1 MAGFVVVMC
10 GVSGKDA
17 RMVEIV
23 VSRAPNLKY
32 QYQLVQAANAMQCDI
47 ILVDAQASTGMLE
60 LELLRKRFGNVIT
73 VFISDDGSLGDSGH
87 RIARRSL
94 LLHILRTLDSI
105 SASKV
110 KNAVPTAVETPRNAP
125 GNTGNIGNA
134 AQDAQTAP
142 AAPAV
147 AEQSKLEPLAALVVD
162 DSLTVR
168 TQLQGALD
176 RIGIK
181 GALAQDGE
189 TALEAIKLKR
199 FDIIFL
205 DVIMP
210 GIDGYALC
218 RQIKSAPAT
227 RATPVVMLTSRSS
240 PFDRARGALAGC
252 DTYLTKPIDLKS
264 FYRAIDTVL
273 LKTFKDNRALMTERG
288 YKLLAF

>member
-23 VSRAPNLKY
+23 VLRAPNLKY
-32 QYQLVQAANAMQCDI
+32 QYQLVQASNAMQCDI
-47 ILVDAQASTGMLE
+47 ILVDAQAPTAMSE
-60 LELLRKRFGNVIT
+60 LEVLRQRFGNVTTI
-73 VFISDDGSLGDSGH
+73 FISDDGSRGDSGY

-105 SASKV
+105 SASQMK
-110 KNAVPTAVETPRNAP
+110 AVVVSAPEPPRSNPA
-125 GNTGNIGNA
+125 NV
-134 AQDAQTAP
+134 AQDRP
-142 AAPAV
+142 AAPLA
-147 AEQSKLEPLAALVVD
+147 AEPRKLEPLAALVVD

-176 RIGIK
+176 RIGVK
-181 GALAQDGE
+181 GALAENGE

-210 GIDGYALC
+210 GMDGYALC

-264 FYRAIDTVL
+264 FYRAVDKVL
-273 LKTFKDNRALMTERG
+273 LKAFKDNRTLMTERG

>member
-1 MAGFVVVMC
+1 MTGLVVVMC

-47 ILVDAQASTGMLE
+47 NLVDAQAPTAMSE
-60 LELLRKRFGNVIT
+60 LELLRQRFGDVTT
-73 VFISDDGSLGDSGH
+73 VFISDDGSLGDSVH

-110 KNAVPTAVETPRNAP
+110 RNAVGSTVETPRHAP
-125 GNTGNIGNA
+125 ASTV
-134 AQDAQTAP
+134 QEAQTALG
-142 AAPAV
+142 APAI
-147 AEQSKLEPLAALVVD
+147 AEPHKLEPLAALVVD

-252 DTYLTKPIDLKS
+252 DSYLTKPIDLKS

>member
-32 QYQLVQAANAMQCDI
+32 QYQLVQASNAMQCDI
-47 ILVDAQASTGMLE
+47 ALVDAQAPTAMSE
-60 LELLRKRFGNVIT
+60 LEVIRQRFGNVAT
-73 VFISDDGSLGDSGH
+73 VFISDDGSRGDTGY

-105 SASKV
+105 SAGQLNSV
-110 KNAVPTAVETPRNAP
+110 VASAP
-125 GNTGNIGNA
+125 EVRSAIA
-134 AQDAQTAP
+134 SPERP
-142 AAPAV
+142 AAPV
-147 AEQSKLEPLAALVVD
+147 APVAAEPRKLEPLAALVVD

-176 RIGIK
+176 RIGVK
-181 GALAQDGE
+181 GALAENGE
-189 TALEAIKLKR
+189 AALEAIKLKR
-199 FDIIFL
+199 FDVIFL

-210 GIDGYALC
+210 GMDGYALC

-264 FYRAIDTVL
+264 FYRAVDKVL
-273 LKTFKDNRALMTERG
+273 LKAFKDNRALMTERG

>member
-1 MAGFVVVMC
+1 MTGLVVVMC

-32 QYQLVQAANAMQCDI
+32 QYQLVQAANAMRCDI
-47 ILVDAQASTGMLE
+47 VLVDAQAPTAASE
-60 LELLRKRFGNVIT
+60 LALLRQRFGAVTT
-73 VFISDDGSLGDSGH
+73 VFISDDGALGDSGH

-105 SASKV
+105 SASQLKSPV
-110 KNAVPTAVETPRNAP
+110 TPVAEVSRTSPA
-125 GNTGNIGNA
+125 NA
-134 AQDAQTAP
+134 AQDNQVAP
-142 AAPAV
+142 ATPAV
-147 AEQSKLEPLAALVVD
+147 EPHKLEALAALVVD

-181 GALAQDGE
+181 GALAENGE
-189 TALEAIKLKR
+189 MALETIKLKR

-210 GIDGYALC
+210 GMDGYALC
-218 RQIKSAPAT
+218 RQIKSTPAT

-264 FYRAIDTVL
+264 FYRAIDKVL
-273 LKTFKDNRALMTERG
+273 LKAFKDNRTLMTERG

>member
-32 QYQLVQAANAMQCDI
+32 QYHLVQASNAMQCDI
-47 ILVDAQASTGMLE
+47 ILVDAQAPTAMSE
-60 LELLRKRFGNVIT
+60 LVLLRQRFGDVT
-73 VFISDDGSLGDSGH
+73 SVFISDDGTHGDSSH

-105 SASKV
+105 SASQMKGV
-110 KNAVPTAVETPRNAP
+110 VAANAPEIPRSAPANAVQES
-125 GNTGNIGNA
+125 
-134 AQDAQTAP
+134 QTAP
-142 AAPAV
+142 AGPAI
-147 AEQSKLEPLAALVVD
+147 AEPRKLEPLAALVVD

-176 RIGIK
+176 RIGVK

-210 GIDGYALC
+210 GMDGYALC

-264 FYRAIDTVL
+264 FYRAIDKVL

>member
-1 MAGFVVVMC
+1 MERRMAGFVVVMC

-32 QYQLVQAANAMQCDI
+32 QYHLVQASNAMQCDI
-47 ILVDAQASTGMLE
+47 ILVDAQAPTAMSE
-60 LELLRKRFGNVIT
+60 LVLLRQRFGDVT
-73 VFISDDGSLGDSGH
+73 SVFISDDGTHGDSSH

-105 SASKV
+105 SASQMKGAV
-110 KNAVPTAVETPRNAP
+110 AANAPEIPRSAPANAVQES
-125 GNTGNIGNA
+125 
-134 AQDAQTAP
+134 Q
-142 AAPAV
+142 AAPAGPAI
-147 AEQSKLEPLAALVVD
+147 AEPRKLEPLAALVVD

-176 RIGIK
+176 RIGVK

-210 GIDGYALC
+210 GMDGYALC

-264 FYRAIDTVL
+264 FYRAIDKVL

>member
-47 ILVDAQASTGMLE
+47 ILVDAQAPTAMSE
-60 LELLRKRFGNVIT
+60 LELLRQRFGSVTT

-87 RIARRSL
+87 HIARRSL

-110 KNAVPTAVETPRNAP
+110 KNVVAAAPEIVRSTPTNAIQE
-125 GNTGNIGNA
+125 GQA
-134 AQDAQTAP
+134 AP
-142 AAPAV
+142 AASAA
-147 AEQSKLEPLAALVVD
+147 AELRKLEPLAALVVD

-189 TALEAIKLKR
+189 AALEAFKLKR

-210 GIDGYALC
+210 GMDGYALC

-227 RATPVVMLTSRSS
+227 RAIPVVMLTSRSS

-264 FYRAIDTVL
+264 FYRAIDKVL

>member
-32 QYQLVQAANAMQCDI
+32 QYQLVQAANALQCDI
-47 ILVDAQASTGMLE
+47 ALVDAQAPTAASE
-60 LELLRKRFGNVIT
+60 LEVLRQRFGNIT
-73 VFISDDGSLGDSGH
+73 AVFISDDGTRGDSSY

-94 LLHILRTLDSI
+94 LLQILRTLDSI
-105 SASKV
+105 SASQMKGV
-110 KNAVPTAVETPRNAP
+110 VASAPELPRSNPTSVAQVRPVAVV
-125 GNTGNIGNA
+125 A
-134 AQDAQTAP
+134 AEP
-142 AAPAV
+142 
-147 AEQSKLEPLAALVVD
+147 SKLEPLAALVVD

-168 TQLQGALD
+168 TQLQGALA
-176 RIGIK
+176 RIGVN
-181 GALAQDGE
+181 GALAENGT

-199 FDIIFL
+199 FDVIFL
-205 DVIMP
+205 DVVMP
-210 GIDGYALC
+210 GMDGYALC
-218 RQIKSAPAT
+218 RQIKSTPAT

-264 FYRAIDTVL
+264 FYRAVDKVL
-273 LKTFKDNRALMTERG
+273 LKAFKDNRALMTDRG

>member
-32 QYQLVQAANAMQCDI
+32 QYQLVQAANALQCDI
-47 ILVDAQASTGMLE
+47 VLVDAQSPTAASE
-60 LELLRKRFGNVIT
+60 LAVLRQRFGNIT
-73 VFISDDGSLGDSGH
+73 AVFISDDGTHGDSSY

-94 LLHILRTLDSI
+94 LLQILRTLDSI
-105 SASKV
+105 SATQMKGVVAS
-110 KNAVPTAVETPRNAP
+110 NPELPRTSPANS
-125 GNTGNIGNA
+125 
-134 AQDAQTAP
+134 AQERP
-142 AAPAV
+142 AAPI
-147 AEQSKLEPLAALVVD
+147 AEPRKLELLAALIVD

-176 RIGIK
+176 RIGVK
-181 GALAQDGE
+181 GALAENG
-189 TALEAIKLKR
+189 TAALEAIKLKR

-210 GIDGYALC
+210 GMDGYALC
-218 RQIKSAPAT
+218 RQIKSTPAT

-264 FYRAIDTVL
+264 FYRAVDKVL
-273 LKTFKDNRALMTERG
+273 LKAFKDNRALMTERG

>member
-10 GVSGKDA
+10 GISGKDA

-47 ILVDAQASTGMLE
+47 ALVDAQAPTALSE
-60 LELLRKRFGNVIT
+60 LEVLRQRFGSVT
-73 VFISDDGSLGDSGH
+73 AVFISDDGTRGDSSH
-87 RIARRSL
+87 RIVRKSL

-105 SASKV
+105 SANQLKSV
-110 KNAVPTAVETPRNAP
+110 VASAPEIPRSNPVLERAS
-125 GNTGNIGNA
+125 
-134 AQDAQTAP
+134 AP
-142 AAPAV
+142 AAVAPVV
-147 AEQSKLEPLAALVVD
+147 AEPRKLEPLAALIVD

-181 GALAQDGE
+181 GGLAENGE
-189 TALEAIKLKR
+189 TALKAIQLKR

-210 GIDGYALC
+210 GMDGYALC

-264 FYRAIDTVL
+264 FYRAVDKIL
-273 LKTFKDNRALMTERG
+273 LKAFKDNRTLMTERG

>member
-32 QYQLVQAANAMQCDI
+32 QYQLVQASNATRCDI
-47 ILVDAQASTGMLE
+47 ALVDAQAPTAAAE
-60 LELLRKRFGNVIT
+60 LDVLRQRFGNIAT
-73 VFISDDGSLGDSGH
+73 VFISDDGAKGDSSH

-94 LLHILRTLDSI
+94 LLHILRTLDGI
-105 SASKV
+105 SATQLKSFV
-110 KNAVPTAVETPRNAP
+110 
-125 GNTGNIGNA
+125 
-134 AQDAQTAP
+134 
-142 AAPAV
+142 AAPAEPARPAAAAPSAPSPIAAPPV
-147 AEQSKLEPLAALVVD
+147 LALPRKLEPLAALVVD

-176 RIGIK
+176 RIGVK
-181 GALAQDGE
+181 GALAENGQ
-189 TALEAIKLKR
+189 TALEAVQIKR

-210 GIDGYALC
+210 GMDGYALC
-218 RQIKSAPAT
+218 RQIKSAPTT

-264 FYRAIDTVL
+264 FYRAVDKVL
-273 LKTFKDNRALMTERG
+273 LKAFKDDRALMTERG

>member
-60 LELLRKRFGNVIT
+60 LELLRKRFGEVTT

-110 KNAVPTAVETPRNAP
+110 KNAVPTAVEMPRNAP
-125 GNTGNIGNA
+125 ANTGNIGNA
-134 AQDAQTAP
+134 AQDPQTAH
-142 AAPAV
+142 ATPAV
-147 AEQSKLEPLAALVVD
+147 AEPSKLEPLAALVVD

>member
-32 QYQLVQAANAMQCDI
+32 QYQLVQAANALQCDI
-47 ILVDAQASTGMLE
+47 ALVDAQAPTSASE
-60 LELLRKRFGNVIT
+60 LEVLRQRFGNVT
-73 VFISDDGSLGDSGH
+73 AVFVSDDGTRGDSSY

-94 LLHILRTLDSI
+94 LLHILRTLDGI
-105 SASKV
+105 SANQMNGV
-110 KNAVPTAVETPRNAP
+110 VANNPQTPRNFP
-125 GNTGNIGNA
+125 VNA
-134 AQDAQTAP
+134 APVSAAAP
-142 AAPAV
+142 AAPL
-147 AEQSKLEPLAALVVD
+147 AEPRKLEPLAALVVD

-176 RIGIK
+176 RIGVK
-181 GALAQDGE
+181 GALAENGT

-199 FDIIFL
+199 FDVIFL

-210 GIDGYALC
+210 GMDGYALC
-218 RQIKSAPAT
+218 RQIKSTPAT

-264 FYRAIDTVL
+264 FYRAVDKVL
-273 LKTFKDNRALMTERG
+273 LKAFKDNRALMTERG

>member
-32 QYQLVQAANAMQCDI
+32 QYQLVQAANALQCDI
-47 ILVDAQASTGMLE
+47 ALVDAQAPTAMSE
-60 LELLRKRFGNVIT
+60 LEVLRQRFGKVTAI
-73 VFISDDGSLGDSGH
+73 FISDDGTRGDSGH
-87 RIARRSL
+87 LIARRSL
-94 LLHILRTLDSI
+94 LLQILRTLDSI
-105 SASKV
+105 SASQMKGV
-110 KNAVPTAVETPRNAP
+110 VASNPEIPRTSPVNSP
-125 GNTGNIGNA
+125 QERPA
-134 AQDAQTAP
+134 ATAP
-142 AAPAV
+142 IAAEPR
-147 AEQSKLEPLAALVVD
+147 KLEPLAALVVD

-176 RIGIK
+176 RIGVK
-181 GALAQDGE
+181 GALAENGAM
-189 TALEAIKLKR
+189 ALEAIKLKR
-199 FDIIFL
+199 FDVIFL

-210 GIDGYALC
+210 GMDGYALC
-218 RQIKSAPAT
+218 RQIKSTPAT
-227 RATPVVMLTSRSS
+227 RAIPVVMLTSRSS

-264 FYRAIDTVL
+264 FYRAVDKVL
-273 LKTFKDNRALMTERG
+273 LKAFKDNRTLMTERG

>member
-47 ILVDAQASTGMLE
+47 ALIDAQAPTAASE
-60 LELLRKRFGNVIT
+60 LEVLRQRFGNVT
-73 VFISDDGSLGDSGH
+73 AVFISDDGTRGDSSY

-94 LLHILRTLDSI
+94 LLHILRTLDGICANQMKGVVANNPEIARNVSGSPV
-105 SASKV
+105 SA
-110 KNAVPTAVETPRNAP
+110 A
-125 GNTGNIGNA
+125 
-134 AQDAQTAP
+134 AP
-142 AAPAV
+142 AAPI
-147 AEQSKLEPLAALVVD
+147 AEPRKLEPLAALVVD

-176 RIGIK
+176 RIGVK
-181 GALAQDGE
+181 GALAENG
-189 TALEAIKLKR
+189 TAALEAIKLKR

-205 DVIMP
+205 DVVMP
-210 GIDGYALC
+210 GMDGYALC
-218 RQIKSAPAT
+218 RQIKSTPAT

-264 FYRAIDTVL
+264 FYRAVDKVL
-273 LKTFKDNRALMTERG
+273 LKAFKDNRALMTERG

>member
-1 MAGFVVVMC
+1 MERSMAGFVVVMC

-32 QYQLVQAANAMQCDI
+32 QYQLVQASNAMQCDI
-47 ILVDAQASTGMLE
+47 ILVDAQAPTAMSE
-60 LELLRKRFGNVIT
+60 LEGLRQRFGNVAT
-73 VFISDDGSLGDSGH
+73 VFISDDGTRGDSGH

-105 SASKV
+105 SAGQMKGV
-110 KNAVPTAVETPRNAP
+110 VANAPEIPRNNPA
-125 GNTGNIGNA
+125 NA
-134 AQDAQTAP
+134 APERP
-142 AAPAV
+142 AAPV
-147 AEQSKLEPLAALVVD
+147 APVVTEPRKLEPLAALVVD

-176 RIGIK
+176 RIGVK
-181 GALAQDGE
+181 GALAENGE
-189 TALEAIKLKR
+189 AALEAIKLKR

-210 GIDGYALC
+210 GMDGYALC

-264 FYRAIDTVL
+264 FYRAVDKVL
-273 LKTFKDNRALMTERG
+273 LKAFKDDRTLMTERG

>member
-10 GVSGKDA
+10 GISGKDA
-17 RMVEIV
+17 RMIEIV

-32 QYQLVQAANAMQCDI
+32 QYQLVQTSNAMQCDI
-47 ILVDAQASTGMLE
+47 VLVDAQASTASSE
-60 LELLRKRFGNVIT
+60 LEVLRQRFGNVTTI
-73 VFISDDGSLGDSGH
+73 FISDDGTQGDSIH

-105 SASKV
+105 SASQIRS
-110 KNAVPTAVETPRNAP
+110 AAASAPEIPRSNSA
-125 GNTGNIGNA
+125 NA
-134 AQDAQTAP
+134 AQER
-142 AAPAV
+142 PAV
-147 AEQSKLEPLAALVVD
+147 PVALATSEPHKLEPLAALIVD

-168 TQLQGALD
+168 TQLQSALD

-181 GALAQDGE
+181 SELAENGE
-189 TALEAIKLKR
+189 TALKAMQLKR

-210 GIDGYALC
+210 GMDGYALC

-264 FYRAIDTVL
+264 FYRAVDKVL
-273 LKTFKDNRALMTERG
+273 LKVFKDNRTLMTERG

>member
-10 GVSGKDA
+10 GISGKDA

-32 QYQLVQAANAMQCDI
+32 QYQLVQASNAMQCDI
-47 ILVDAQASTGMLE
+47 ALVDAQAPTASSE
-60 LELLRKRFGNVIT
+60 LEVIRQRFGNVTTI
-73 VFISDDGSLGDSGH
+73 FISDDGTRGDSIH

-105 SASKV
+105 SASQM
-110 KNAVPTAVETPRNAP
+110 KNTVASAPEVARPATTAQER
-125 GNTGNIGNA
+125 
-134 AQDAQTAP
+134 P
-142 AAPAV
+142 AAPVAV
-147 AEQSKLEPLAALVVD
+147 GTPEPHKLEPLAALIVD

-168 TQLQGALD
+168 TQLLGALD
-176 RIGIK
+176 RIGVK
-181 GALAQDGE
+181 GALAENGE
-189 TALEAIKLKR
+189 TALKAIQLPR

-210 GIDGYALC
+210 GMDGYALC

-264 FYRAIDTVL
+264 FYRAVDKVL
-273 LKTFKDNRALMTERG
+273 LKAFKDNRTLMTERG

>member
-1 MAGFVVVMC
+1 MERSMAGFVVVMC

-32 QYQLVQAANAMQCDI
+32 QYQLVQAANALQCDI
-47 ILVDAQASTGMLE
+47 ALVDAQSPTGASE
-60 LELLRKRFGNVIT
+60 LAVLRQRFGNIT
-73 VFISDDGSLGDSGH
+73 AVFISDDGTHGDTSY
-87 RIARRSL
+87 RIARRSML
-94 LLHILRTLDSI
+94 LQILRTLDSI
-105 SASKV
+105 SATQMKGVVAS
-110 KNAVPTAVETPRNAP
+110 NPEVPRMSPANSPQER
-125 GNTGNIGNA
+125 
-134 AQDAQTAP
+134 P
-142 AAPAV
+142 AAPV
-147 AEQSKLEPLAALVVD
+147 PPLSEPRKLEPLAALIVD

-176 RIGIK
+176 RIGVK
-181 GALAQDGE
+181 GALAENGT
-189 TALEAIKLKR
+189 TALEAIKIKR

-210 GIDGYALC
+210 GMDGDALC
-218 RQIKSAPAT
+218 RQIKSTPAT

-264 FYRAIDTVL
+264 FYRAVDKVL
-273 LKTFKDNRALMTERG
+273 LKAFKDNRALMTERG

>member
-32 QYQLVQAANAMQCDI
+32 QYQLVQASNAMQCDI
-47 ILVDAQASTGMLE
+47 ILVDAQAPTAASE
-60 LELLRKRFGNVIT
+60 LEVLRQRFGNVT
-73 VFISDDGSLGDSGH
+73 AVFISDDGTRGDSVH
-87 RIARRSL
+87 RIVRRSL

-105 SASKV
+105 SAGQM
-110 KNAVPTAVETPRNAP
+110 KNVAVSAPEIPRSNP
-125 GNTGNIGNA
+125 VNP
-134 AQDAQTAP
+134 AQERP
-142 AAPAV
+142 AAPV
-147 AEQSKLEPLAALVVD
+147 APVANEPRKLEPLAALIVD

-176 RIGIK
+176 RIGVK
-181 GALAQDGE
+181 GALAENGE
-189 TALEAIKLKR
+189 SALKAIQLKR

-210 GIDGYALC
+210 GMDGYALC

-264 FYRAIDTVL
+264 FYRAVDKVL
-273 LKTFKDNRALMTERG
+273 LKAFKDNRALMTERG

>member
-32 QYQLVQAANAMQCDI
+32 QYQLVQASNAMQCDI
-47 ILVDAQASTGMLE
+47 ILVDAQAPTATSE
-60 LELLRKRFGNVIT
+60 LALLRQRFGDVT
-73 VFISDDGSLGDSGH
+73 AVFISDDGSRGDSIH

-105 SASKV
+105 CASQMKNVVASAPETARSAS
-110 KNAVPTAVETPRNAP
+110 A
-125 GNTGNIGNA
+125 NTV
-134 AQDAQTAP
+134 QDNQTAP
-142 AAPAV
+142 PDNT
-147 AEQSKLEPLAALVVD
+147 EPRKLEPLAALVVD

-210 GIDGYALC
+210 GMDGYALC

-227 RATPVVMLTSRSS
+227 RAMPVVMLTSRSS

-264 FYRAIDTVL
+264 FYRAIDKVL
-273 LKTFKDNRALMTERG
+273 LKAFKDNRALMTDRG

>member
-32 QYQLVQAANAMQCDI
+32 QYHLVQASNAMQCDI
-47 ILVDAQASTGMLE
+47 ILVDAQAPTAMSE
-60 LELLRKRFGNVIT
+60 LVLLRQRFGDVT
-73 VFISDDGSLGDSGH
+73 SVFISDDGTHGDSSH

-105 SASKV
+105 SASQMKGV
-110 KNAVPTAVETPRNAP
+110 VAANAPEIPRSAPANAVQES
-125 GNTGNIGNA
+125 
-134 AQDAQTAP
+134 Q
-142 AAPAV
+142 AAPAGPAI
-147 AEQSKLEPLAALVVD
+147 AEPRKLEPLAALVVD

-176 RIGIK
+176 RIGVK

-210 GIDGYALC
+210 GMDGYALC

-264 FYRAIDTVL
+264 FYRAIDKVL

>member
-32 QYQLVQAANAMQCDI
+32 QYQLVQAANALQCDI
-47 ILVDAQASTGMLE
+47 VLVDAQSPTSASE
-60 LELLRKRFGNVIT
+60 LAVLRQRFGNIT
-73 VFISDDGSLGDSGH
+73 AVFISDDGTHGDSSY

-94 LLHILRTLDSI
+94 LLQILRTLDSI
-105 SASKV
+105 SATQMKGVVAS
-110 KNAVPTAVETPRNAP
+110 NPELPRTSPANS
-125 GNTGNIGNA
+125 
-134 AQDAQTAP
+134 AQERL
-142 AAPAV
+142 AAPI
-147 AEQSKLEPLAALVVD
+147 AEPRKLELLAALIVD

-176 RIGIK
+176 RIGVK
-181 GALAQDGE
+181 GALAENG
-189 TALEAIKLKR
+189 TAALEAIKLKR

-210 GIDGYALC
+210 GMDGYALC
-218 RQIKSAPAT
+218 RQIKSTPAT

-264 FYRAIDTVL
+264 FYRAVDKVL
-273 LKTFKDNRALMTERG
+273 LKAFKDNRALMTERG